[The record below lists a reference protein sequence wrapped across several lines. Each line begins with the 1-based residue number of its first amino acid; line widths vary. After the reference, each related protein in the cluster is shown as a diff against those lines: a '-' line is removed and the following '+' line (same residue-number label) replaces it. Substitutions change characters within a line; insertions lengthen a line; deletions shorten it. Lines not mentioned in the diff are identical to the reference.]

1 MAELN
6 YEDFKR
12 RVNIQDLLVDA
23 GYRLNRLDGL
33 RYPSYVRTG
42 SDGRRVRGDKF
53 IITANGLCCFQPPEQ
68 KNYNVISFIK
78 EHPHFFAEYTPGMNT
93 DRLVNL
99 VCNRLLNQPIGRR
112 PSVVAGRE
120 RSEKVFDL
128 QEYRRLDFHR
138 DDWDS
143 QKAFYPYFKSRGI
156 SLDTQRA
163 FSNHFFI
170 AMRET
175 SNDKTYTNLSFP
187 LRKPNDLATIVGL
200 EERGRTN
207 AEGEAVYK
215 GMATGSNATEGMWIA
230 CPSGEALDKVKDVYW
245 FESAYDAM
253 AYYQIIKCELSYDSN
268 QNSEKKLSRLG
279 KSVFVS
285 TGGNPSIHQ
294 FKGMITETSKANHHL
309 CFDRDRAG
317 QLFAINFAL
326 TKAEK
331 TFNTHLTPKGKL
343 IVVDTTDK
351 YHRHE
356 LIPELFEFDR
366 LLKILGADTRTQG
379 DELAKYMESLR
390 DEEDIYSGDEYL
402 LPCDLFDTY
411 GKYEVASEEF
421 HSAKYSGLVCQE
433 DLEDIYSD
441 LKSAHGKYQ
450 NDLKEA
456 VSRYETMEKHGQ
468 IIYEPCDREYKDWND
483 QLLCKRITA
492 EENHAVNRASENTVT
507 SGNSS
512 GDEENNEEEERI
524 CHFHR

>member
-23 GYRLNRLDGL
+23 GYRLNRRDGL

-78 EHPHFFAEYTPGMNT
+78 EHPHFFSEYTPGMNT

-99 VCNRLLNQPIGRR
+99 VCNRLLNQPIDRR
-112 PSVVAGRE
+112 FSVVGEKE

-128 QEYRRLDFHR
+128 QEYTRLYFQS
-138 DDWDS
+138 DDWGS

-175 SNDKTYTNLSFP
+175 PNGKTYTNLSFP
-187 LRKPNDLATIVGL
+187 LQKPIDPATIVGL
-200 EERGRTN
+200 EERGRSSGDGK
-207 AEGEAVYK
+207 AIYK
-215 GMATGSNATEGMWIA
+215 GMAAGSNAKEGMWIA
-230 CPSGEALDKVKDVYW
+230 CPAGETLDKVKDVYW

-253 AYYQIIKCELSYDSN
+253 AFYQIVKNELNYDRN
-268 QNSEKKLSRLG
+268 RNLGKKLSRLDN
-279 KSVFVS
+279 SVFVS

-294 FKGMITETSKANHHL
+294 FKGMIAETSDANHHL

-326 TKAEK
+326 TKAGK

-343 IVVDTTDK
+343 IVVDTTNK

-356 LIPELFEFDR
+356 LNPDLFEFDR

-379 DELAKYMESLR
+379 NEMAEYMESLR
-390 DEEDIYSGDEYL
+390 NEEDIFSGDEYL
-402 LPCDLFDTY
+402 LPPDLLKAY
-411 GKYEVASEEF
+411 GKYESACEEY
-421 HSAKYSGLVCQE
+421 HSAKYSGFVCQE
-433 DLEDIYSD
+433 DLEDIGD
-441 LKSAHGKYQ
+441 ELKTSY
-450 NDLKEA
+450 EA
-456 VSRYETMEKHGQ
+456 YKAAMKNAASQYESVGR
-468 IIYEPCDREYKDWND
+468 IIYQPCDKEYKDWND
-483 QLLCKRITA
+483 QLLCKRITV
-492 EENHAVNRASENTVT
+492 E
-507 SGNSS
+507 
-512 GDEENNEEEERI
+512 EENNEEEERT

>member
-23 GYRLNRLDGL
+23 GYRLNRRDGL

-42 SDGRRVRGDKF
+42 SDGKRVRGDKF

-78 EHPHFFAEYTPGMNT
+78 EHPHFFSEYTPGMNT

-99 VCNRLLNQPIGRR
+99 VCNRLLNQPIARR
-112 PSVVAGRE
+112 SSVLGEKE
-120 RSEKVFDL
+120 RSEKAFDL
-128 QEYRRLDFHR
+128 QEYTRLDFHR
-138 DDWDS
+138 DDWES

-175 SNDKTYTNLSFP
+175 PNGKTYTNLSFP
-187 LRKPNDLATIVGL
+187 LQKPIDPATIVGL
-200 EERGRTN
+200 EERGRS
-207 AEGEAVYK
+207 AGDGKAIYK
-215 GMATGSNATEGMWIA
+215 GMAAGSNAKEGMWIA
-230 CPSGEALDKVKDVYW
+230 CPAGISLDKAKDVYW

-253 AYYQIIKCELSYDSN
+253 AFYQIAKNELNYDRN
-268 QNSEKKLSRLG
+268 RNPEKKLSRLDN
-279 KSVFVS
+279 SVFVS

-294 FKGMITETSKANHHL
+294 FKGMIAKTSKANHHL

-317 QLFAINFAL
+317 KLFAINFAL
-326 TKAEK
+326 TKAGK

-356 LIPELFEFDR
+356 LNPDLFEFDR
-366 LLKILGADTRTQG
+366 LVKILGADTRTQG
-379 DELAKYMESLR
+379 NEMAEYMESLR
-390 DEEDIYSGDEYL
+390 NEEDIFSGDEYL
-402 LPCDLFDTY
+402 LPPDLLKAY
-411 GKYEVASEEF
+411 RKYESACEEY

-433 DLEDIYSD
+433 DLEDIGD
-441 LKSAHGKYQ
+441 ELKTSCEAYKAAMKNAASPCESAG
-450 NDLKEA
+450 
-456 VSRYETMEKHGQ
+456 R
-468 IIYEPCDREYKDWND
+468 IIYQPCDKEYKDWND
-483 QLLCKRITA
+483 QLLCKRITV
-492 EENHAVNRASENTVT
+492 E
-507 SGNSS
+507 
-512 GDEENNEEEERI
+512 EENNEEEERTY
-524 CHFHR
+524 HFRR